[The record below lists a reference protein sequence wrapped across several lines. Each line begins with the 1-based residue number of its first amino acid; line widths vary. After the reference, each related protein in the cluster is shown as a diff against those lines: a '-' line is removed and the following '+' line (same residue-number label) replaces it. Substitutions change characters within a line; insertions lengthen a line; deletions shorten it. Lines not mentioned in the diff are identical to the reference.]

1 MKTIKARHKLIPAII
16 MLIVAAITMSTAS
29 YAWFTM
35 SNRVEVTGINLEVVA
50 PTNILIREKKDTEP
64 FNNPF
69 SNTVSLSTSSGITGK
84 LNHASSVDGLYMFT
98 VGNPTED
105 ILLNGTLTGT
115 ASIISTSTPVASTD
129 GYYVDFF
136 LELVNTGEYD
146 VVVGLDSL
154 TIAPVTNS
162 VTGGNIEGAVRFAIL
177 ENDTTTTSKGVFGK
191 GELTTVVA
199 YSGSGTESTGEQT
212 VLTTSADVFTLY
224 GGGSAN
230 SSTPAKMK
238 SITVRVWI
246 EGQDPDCVTANAGS
260 SFSIEF
266 DFYVAKT
273 LTTTTTTP

>member
-35 SNRVEVTGINLEVVA
+35 SNRVEVTGINLSVVA
-50 PTNILIREKKDTEP
+50 PTNILIREKGSAAAFANSVALD
-64 FNNPF
+64 
-69 SNTVSLSTSSGITGK
+69 STSLGFGK
-84 LNHASSVDGLYMFT
+84 LMHASSTDGVNMFT

-105 ILLNGTLTGT
+105 ILLDGTLTGT

-177 ENDTTTTSKGVFGK
+177 EDGSTSKGVFGK

-212 VLTTSADVFTLY
+212 VLTSSADVFTLY

-266 DFYVAKT
+266 DFYVAET
-273 LTTTTTTP
+273 LTTTTTP